1 MRLRSPRCLSAALA
15 ACLML
20 SASGQAQVIPF
31 GGNGPGLS
39 PEDNQMLVESIA
51 RLNAAEPSRVGL
63 SESWNNPQTRPP
75 APLRYSE
82 CFTRAAW
89 SAIWCAINRRRRTG
103 TAARLSPDLVP
114 HPHRRVEDQG
124 LTRQISEGVMIRSSL
139 RIAAIVALAIAAGPP
154 RRKPNRPPTSSTSSI
169 AARVS
174 PATFLAGRPA
184 SMSASRWI
192 SSITVT

>member
-63 SESWNNPQTRPP
+63 SESWNNPQTRTSGTSTI
-75 APLRYSE
+75 LRVFHSRGMV
-82 CFTRAAW
+82 CH
-89 SAIWCAINRRRRTG
+89 
-103 TAARLSPDLVP
+103 LVR
-114 HPHRRVEDQG
+114 HQ
-124 LTRQISEGVMIRSSL
+124 
-139 RIAAIVALAIAAGPP
+139 IVA
-154 RRKPNRPPTSSTSSI
+154 
-169 AARVS
+169 
-174 PATFLAGRPA
+174 AGRARPRDYRLTWCRTPTGEWKIKA
-184 SMSASRWI
+184 
-192 SSITVT
+192 